1 MSKLLSSNHFVVLN
15 HVLRNELSVE
25 LKALVNSEV
34 NRSIFINTSYARDVA
49 KYF

>member
-1 MSKLLSSNHFVVLN
+1 MSKLLGGNHFIIFS

-25 LKALVNSEV
+25 LKALVDSGV
-34 NRSIFINTSYARDVA
+34 NRSIFINTSYVRDVT